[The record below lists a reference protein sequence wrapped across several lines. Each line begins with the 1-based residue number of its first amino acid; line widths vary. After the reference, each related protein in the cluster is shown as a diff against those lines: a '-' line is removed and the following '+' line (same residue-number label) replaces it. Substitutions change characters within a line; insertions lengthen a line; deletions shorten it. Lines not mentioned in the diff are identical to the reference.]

1 LNKQEVI
8 RKIIGEPASPSKPSG
23 HGRAPANIALVKY
36 WGKRNDELNLPV
48 TSNLSISL
56 GDLGTDTSV
65 ETAELDEFLLNGRP
79 IPADTAF
86 AQRLRDY
93 LDLFRPRP
101 DTGFKVIT
109 HNTIPTA
116 AGLASSA
123 SGYAA
128 LAIALDDLFGWQLDR
143 RDLSILARLGSGS
156 ASRSVYDGFAE
167 WHAGK
172 QDDGM
177 DSFAEPLDATWPD
190 LRIGLVKISVAE
202 KSVSSRKAMKQTV
215 ETATLYRAWPEQVA
229 TDLVKVKVAIASRDF
244 ERLGATAENNALAMH
259 ATSIATWPPTLFWLP
274 ESVKAMHKV
283 WELRGEGL
291 PLYFTM
297 DAGPNLKLL
306 TTSAHVDAVN
316 HAIHEI
322 EWVIPFL

>member
-1 LNKQEVI
+1 MNKKDVI
-8 RKIIGEPASPSKPSG
+8 KKLIGEVKSSAKPAG

-48 TSNLSISL
+48 TSSLSISL
-56 GDLGTDTSV
+56 GDLGT
-65 ETAELDEFLLNGRP
+65 ETTIEPAGRDEFILNGRP
-79 IPADTAF
+79 VPDDTAF
-86 AQRLRDY
+86 AKRLSEY
-93 LDLFRPRP
+93 LDPFRARP
-101 DTGFKVIT
+101 GEAFKVVT

-143 RDLSILARLGSGS
+143 RKLSILARLGSGS

-167 WHAGK
+167 WHAGQ

-177 DSFAEPLDATWPD
+177 DSYAEPLEATWPE
-190 LRIGLVKISVAE
+190 LRIGLLKISVAE
-202 KSVSSRKAMKQTV
+202 KSISSRKAMKQTV

-229 TDLVKVKVAIASRDF
+229 TDLAKVKAAIASRDF

-274 ESVKAMHKV
+274 ESVRAMHQIWK
-283 WELRGEGL
+283 LRAEGL
-291 PLYFTM
+291 PIYFTM

-306 TTSAHVDAVN
+306 TTAEQLEAVN
-316 HAIHEI
+316 QAMHGI
-322 EWVIPFL
+322 EWVTPFL